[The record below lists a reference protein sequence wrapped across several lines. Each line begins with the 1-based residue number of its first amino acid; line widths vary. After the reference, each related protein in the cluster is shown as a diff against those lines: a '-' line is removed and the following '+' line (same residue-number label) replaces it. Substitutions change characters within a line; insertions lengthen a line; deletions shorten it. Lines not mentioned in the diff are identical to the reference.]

1 MVDSASGA
9 KPVLI
14 ESKEATGGRG
24 HEASSTKTLSCPIPS
39 LSASFRNPEMI
50 STHPRG
56 ATFGQHL
63 FPCHPDLED
72 SDLGFCCQVTLY
84 L

>member
-24 HEASSTKTLSCPIPS
+24 QEAASTKTLSCPIPS
-39 LSASFRNPEMI
+39 LSASLWNPEMI
-50 STHPRG
+50 STHLHG
-56 ATFGQHL
+56 AEFGQHL
-63 FPCHPDLED
+63 FPCRPDLQD
-72 SDLGFCCQVTLY
+72 SDLGFCRQVSLC